1 MPSIID
7 THNVRERKERVA
19 QLLNKELVRSAI
31 LSDLADDEE
40 DSIESDL
47 NTYLTL
53 RFLPELTGETPIFN
67 YPDTATANGDFLVG
81 VVHDHDLTY
90 PFAIREQEMIRH
102 LLFVGS
108 TGCGK
113 TNLAL
118 LLVKQF
124 LRKDKPFLVVDWKRN
139 YRDLMA
145 LPEASSKEI
154 LVFTVD
160 REVCPFHFNP

>member
-1 MPSIID
+1 LRGYNLATNSI
-7 THNVRERKERVA
+7 RERKERVA
-19 QLLNKELVRSAI
+19 QLLDKQLVRSAI
-31 LSDLADDEE
+31 LSQLADNEE

-53 RFLPELTGETPIFN
+53 RFLPELTGEVPVFN
-67 YPDTATANGDFLVG
+67 YPDAATSAGDFLVG
-81 VVHDHDLTY
+81 TIHSHSRTY

-108 TGCGK
+108 TGSGK

-124 LRKDKPFLVVDWKRN
+124 LRNGKPFLVVDWKRN
-139 YRDLMA
+139 YRD
-145 LPEASSKEI
+145 S
-154 LVFTVD
+154 
-160 REVCPFHFNP
+160 